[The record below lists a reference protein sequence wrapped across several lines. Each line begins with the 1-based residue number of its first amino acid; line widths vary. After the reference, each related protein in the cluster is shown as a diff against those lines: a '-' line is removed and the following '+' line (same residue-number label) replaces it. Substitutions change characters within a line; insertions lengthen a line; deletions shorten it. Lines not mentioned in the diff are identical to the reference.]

1 MTKISFQK
9 SAGDMQKE
17 GRKRREQNFQEDWYA
32 DFIAIDMISVFP
44 ADRDIFKMSSG
55 RLKKVTMSYD
65 QTRRSQ
71 DV

>member
-17 GRKRREQNFQEDWYA
+17 GRKRREQNFQEDWHA